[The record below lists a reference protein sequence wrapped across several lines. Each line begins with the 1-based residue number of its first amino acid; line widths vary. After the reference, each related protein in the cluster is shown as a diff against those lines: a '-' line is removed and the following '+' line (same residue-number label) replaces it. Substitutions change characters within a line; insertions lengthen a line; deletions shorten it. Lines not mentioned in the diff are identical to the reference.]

1 MKNKRHRRIDLTVYM
16 KGKESPR
23 KKGNKKKNEQRRIT
37 CILCTRTDE
46 QKIRQKE
53 RINQGHFLTLAHHS
67 WFGETVLV
75 PRRFFLFS
83 SAGVAHLCLFVWFRR
98 SEEVVTNKSR
108 NLKKTKTEIPAR
120 SLEYGTAKVPG
131 TWN

>member
-23 KKGNKKKNEQRRIT
+23 KKGNKKKNEQRRIYVNR
-37 CILCTRTDE
+37 RT
-46 QKIRQKE
+46 KNPKE

-83 SAGVAHLCLFVWFRR
+83 SAGVAHLCLFGFG
-98 SEEVVTNKSR
+98 SSKVTNMSKS
-108 NLKKTKTEIPAR
+108 KKDTKQKWKFLQVWHMVHQCTGFE
-120 SLEYGTAKVPG
+120 K
-131 TWN
+131 N